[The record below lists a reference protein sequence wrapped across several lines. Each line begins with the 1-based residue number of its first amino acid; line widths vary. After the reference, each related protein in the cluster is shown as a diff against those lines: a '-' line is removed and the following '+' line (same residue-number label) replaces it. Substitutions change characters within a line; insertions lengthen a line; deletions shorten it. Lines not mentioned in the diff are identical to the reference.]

1 MSSKKEEV
9 LALYEKG
16 LTKAEIAKETN
27 LELNTVQKYTK
38 GLPDRGSDQKV
49 RQPFQLTVSEMV
61 QDYRL
66 VLNGMSKTA
75 FAEKFGISVQKLH
88 RIENATANLSLD
100 ETDDLLRGMGYTLT
114 LGVKK

>member
-1 MSSKKEEV
+1 MKSKKEEV
-9 LALYEKG
+9 LALYHQG

-38 GLPDRGSDQKV
+38 GLADRGTEQKA
-49 RQPFQLTVSEMV
+49 REPFQLVVSEMV

-66 VLNGMSKTA
+66 VLNRMSKVD

-100 ETDDLLRGMGYTLT
+100 ETDTLLRGMGYSLT
-114 LGVKK
+114 LGAKK

>member
-1 MSSKKEEV
+1 MQSKKDEV
-9 LALYEKG
+9 LALYDKG

-38 GLPDRGSDQKV
+38 GLADRVSEQKT
-49 RQPFQLTVSEMV
+49 RENFQLVISEMV

-66 VLNGMSKTA
+66 VLNRMSKA
-75 FAEKFGISVQKLH
+75 DFAEKFSMSVQKLH

-100 ETDDLLRGMGYTLT
+100 ETDALLRGMGYTLT
-114 LGVKK
+114 LGAKK